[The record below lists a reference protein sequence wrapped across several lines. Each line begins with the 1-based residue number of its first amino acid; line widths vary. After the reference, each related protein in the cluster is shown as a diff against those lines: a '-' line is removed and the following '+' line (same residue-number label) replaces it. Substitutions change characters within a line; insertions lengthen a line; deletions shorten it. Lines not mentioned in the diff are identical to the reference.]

1 VQQVNTQRLFVCI
14 GGVPNTEWAKDTKII
29 RDDAGYLI
37 TGADLL
43 KAGRSPAWWTLD
55 RNPFFLE
62 TSVPGSFAAGDVRHG
77 SVKRV
82 ASAVGEGAMAVTLV
96 HKYLEETA

>member
-1 VQQVNTQRLFVCI
+1 MPRYVKLKLPTVVMARCRKSILDGCLFALVVCR
-14 GGVPNTEWAKDTKII
+14 NTEWAKDTNII
-29 RDDAGYLI
+29 RDQVGYLV

-43 KAGRSPAWWTLD
+43 KEGYPPQCWKLD
-55 RNPFFLE
+55 RDPFFLE

-82 ASAVGEGAMAVTLV
+82 AFSRW
-96 HKYLEETA
+96 